1 MQVSVITPTFNRPEK
16 LRRALASLVRQT
28 VAADVEAVVI
38 NDGGCPV
45 DDVVREFR
53 NDLTV
58 TLRTLPQNQGVSR
71 ARNEGMRIAQGEL
84 VAFLDDDDVYAP
96 DHLGAAIQRIGVD
109 ADFVFVNTPVVTTP
123 VVNGDIASAEV
134 VDAYDFPD
142 DRGLLEVTNHIPP
155 VAVVCRSPARAGCEF
170 DTSLRVFEDW
180 DMWLRMQRDFGYRFA
195 YSPRPT
201 AALQRIRG
209 EKSLTTATLGD
220 ASALLEF
227 ARSYDRICSR
237 FPARSEATRHARKYL
252 RVFYDATGRL
262 LDAGR
267 RPHPQYYER
276 CLRVLYRALA
286 GDGNAVF
293 DVESSIVDAIEPV

>member
-1 MQVSVITPTFNRPEK
+1 MQVSVITPTYNRPGK
-16 LRRALASLVRQT
+16 LRRALASLREQT
-28 VAADVEAVVI
+28 VVADVEAVVI

-45 DDVVREFR
+45 NDVVREFEE
-53 NDLTV
+53 DLTV
-58 TLRTLPQNQGVSR
+58 TVCSLTENQGVSR

-96 DHLGAAIQRIGVD
+96 DHLGTALGVIGAD
-109 ADFVFVNTPVVTTP
+109 ADFVFVNTPVVITA
-123 VVNGDIASAEV
+123 VENGDIASAEA
-134 VDAYDFPD
+134 VDGYDFPD
-142 DRGLLEVTNHIPP
+142 DRHLLEVTNHIPP

-180 DMWLRMQRDFGYRFA
+180 DMWLRMRHEFGYKFA

-220 ASALLEF
+220 KTALLDF

-237 FPARSEATRHARKYL
+237 FPARSEATRQARMYL
-252 RVFYDATGRL
+252 PVMYDVTGRL

-293 DVESSIVDAIEPV
+293 DVEASIAGAIEPA

>member
-1 MQVSVITPTFNRPEK
+1 MMKHYYNRPGK
-16 LRRALASLVRQT
+16 LRRALASLVQQA
-28 VAADVEAVVI
+28 VVADVEAVVV

-45 DDVVREFR
+45 DDVVREFEK
-53 NDLTV
+53 DLTV
-58 TLRTLPQNQGVSR
+58 TLRTLPENQGVSR

-96 DHLGAAIQRIGVD
+96 DHLDTATRMIGAG
-109 ADFVFVNTPVVTTP
+109 ADFVFVNTPVVVTA
-123 VVNGDIASAEV
+123 VADGDIASAEA

-155 VAVVCRSPARAGCEF
+155 VAVVCRSPARSGCEF

-195 YSPRPT
+195 YSPRHT

-209 EKSLTTATLGD
+209 DKSLTTATLGD
-220 ASALLEF
+220 KAALLEF
-227 ARSYDRICSR
+227 ARSYDLICSR

-252 RVFYDATGRL
+252 PVMYDVTGRL
-262 LDAGR
+262 LDSGR

-276 CLRVLYRALA
+276 CLRLLYRALA
-286 GDGNAVF
+286 GDGGAVF
-293 DVESSIVDAIEPV
+293 DVESSIVEAVEAA

>member
-1 MQVSVITPTFNRPEK
+1 MQVSVITPTYNRPAE
-16 LRRALASLVRQT
+16 LRRALASLVQQT
-28 VAADVEAVVI
+28 VVADVEAVVV

-45 DDVVREFR
+45 DDVVREFEK
-53 NDLTV
+53 DLTV
-58 TLRTLPQNQGVSR
+58 TLRTLADNQGVSR
-71 ARNEGMRIAQGEL
+71 ARNEGLRIAQGEL

-96 DHLGAAIQRIGVD
+96 DHLDTAMRMIDAS
-109 ADFVFVNTPVVTTP
+109 ADFVFVNTPVVVTA
-123 VVNGDIASAEV
+123 VENGDIASAET
-134 VDAYDFPD
+134 VDGYDFPD

-180 DMWLRMQRDFGYRFA
+180 DMWLRMQREFGYRFA

-209 EKSLTTATLGD
+209 EKSLTTATLG
-220 ASALLEF
+220 AKSALLDF

-237 FPARSEATRHARKYL
+237 FPARSAATRHARKYL
-252 RVFYDATGRL
+252 PVMYDATGRL

-293 DVESSIVDAIEPV
+293 DVESSVVDAIEPA